1 MRVCSLLVLALVLGW
16 ASLSW
21 GAAQREQ
28 TVTLSWGAIG
38 WIVLEVH
45 EDLFLGVV
53 TQEYFEPDT
62 QTFRPLE
69 ATGNPIVVACN
80 YPQGCALTLQA
91 VGWQVPPEFPGT
103 VPDEFLADLDWRIS
117 GTQYL
122 PLGTGEVT
130 VWQADGPAVA
140 QLLVDYRYRL
150 DIYDVPGQYSVTLLY
165 TATAP

>member
-1 MRVCSLLVLALVLGW
+1 MRVCSLPVLALVLGW

-38 WIVLEVH
+38 WIVLEVN

-130 VWQADGPAVA
+130 VWQAGGPAVA